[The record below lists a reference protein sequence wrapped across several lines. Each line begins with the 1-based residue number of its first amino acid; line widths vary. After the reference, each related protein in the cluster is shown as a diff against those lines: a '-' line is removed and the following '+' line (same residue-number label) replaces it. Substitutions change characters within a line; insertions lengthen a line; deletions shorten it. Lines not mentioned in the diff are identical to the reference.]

1 MLNGGAVRAAGA
13 LAESGHLVS
22 PIGDVALRAL
32 LKEVDLSN
40 NRALVEQMVE
50 GRRRKVFSDII
61 LGIKTHKLEL

>member
-1 MLNGGAVRAAGA
+1 M
-13 LAESGHLVS
+13 S
-22 PIGDVALRAL
+22 PIVDVALRAL

-61 LGIKTHKLEL
+61 LGIKTHKLDF